1 MRKFYLFLLAGTL
14 SFSFITAQAPKK
26 YSSSE
31 SYQLLE
37 KLNFLGSALY
47 IAAHPDDENTRLISY
62 LSNQVKARTGYLS
75 LTRGDGG
82 QNLIGTEL
90 RELLGVLRTQE
101 LLAARRVDGGEQ
113 FFTRANDFGYSK
125 HPNETL
131 RIWDKEAVL
140 GDVVRVIRNFR
151 PDVIINR
158 FDHRTPGTTHGHHT
172 SSAMLSVE
180 AFDLAGNENAYPEQL
195 NAMQAWQPR
204 RIFFNTSWWFYGSQE
219 NFEKANKDK
228 MIKFDIGTYYP
239 MQGESN
245 NEIAA
250 RASSQHLSQG
260 FGRVSVRGSQD
271 EYIELLKGDMPTG
284 TKDLFN
290 GINTTWTRVSGG
302 QAIGEILEQVQA
314 NFDFKNPVTH
324 LPALMEAHALI
335 STLEDTHWRK
345 IKTEQINELIVAIS
359 GLYLEASANASEANP
374 GSAVEVNVEA
384 VNRSNAKMRL
394 VSMELANSTTDRSMV
409 SMKLTNG
416 INDRGSMEL
425 TNNQKV
431 TFLLKAEIDPET
443 HYTSPYWLEQKGSLG
458 MYKVEDPT
466 LIGKPETPRALI
478 ASFNLEIEGKPI
490 TLERAVIRRYS
501 MPDKGEIY
509 EPFEI
514 LPAATASFQDKVLLF
529 TDGTPKAVPVTVV
542 AHKDQL
548 EGEIE
553 LKTGPG
559 WKADQVKQK
568 FSIARK
574 GETVTLNFMLTPP
587 VDETE
592 DYVYPVIR
600 INGKEITHQLQVIP
614 YSHIPKQSVLL
625 PAEVKVVRLN
635 LNRAGENIAYIPGA
649 GDNVAESLRQI
660 GYLVQVLDPEQITA
674 GELDKYD
681 AIVVGIRAYN
691 VSEDLKFKQPALLD
705 YVEKG
710 GTLVLQYNTAGRR
723 DRPFTGL
730 APYPLKLSRDRVT
743 DENSNVTFLA
753 KNHPVLNF
761 PNRISEKDFDGWVQ
775 ERGLYFPN
783 EWDERF
789 TPVLSMSDEGESPKS
804 GSLLVTSYGKG
815 HYIYTGLSFFREL
828 PAGVPGAFK
837 LFTNILSI
845 GKQDLKKNPNI
856 KG

>member
-1 MRKFYLFLLAGTL
+1 MRKSYLFLLGCVFIFST
-14 SFSFITAQAPKK
+14 SFAQAPKK
-26 YSSSE
+26 YSSAE

-62 LSNQVKARTGYLS
+62 LSNEVKARTGYLS
-75 LTRGDGG
+75 ITRGDGG

-131 RIWDKEAVL
+131 RIWDKQAVL

-172 SSAMLSVE
+172 SSAILSVE
-180 AFDLAGNENAYPEQL
+180 AFDLAGKNDAYPEQL
-195 NAMQAWQPR
+195 QSLPAWQPR
-204 RIFFNTSWWFYGSQE
+204 RIFFNTSWWFYGSPE

-228 MIKFDIGTYYP
+228 MLKFDIGTYYP
-239 MQGESN
+239 MRGLSN

-250 RASSQHLSQG
+250 KASSQHLSQG
-260 FGRVSVRGSQD
+260 FGRVSVRGTES
-271 EYIELLKGDMPTG
+271 EYIELLKGDLPSNKM
-284 TKDLFN
+284 DLFD
-290 GINTTWTRVSGG
+290 GINTTWTRVAGG
-302 QAIGEILEQVQA
+302 KAIGEILEHVQA
-314 NFDFKNPVTH
+314 NFNFKDPAAH
-324 LPALMEAHALI
+324 LPELMQAYGLI
-335 STLEDTHWRK
+335 SELEDAHWRK
-345 IKTEQINELIVAIS
+345 IKSKQIKELIVAVS
-359 GLYLEASANASEANP
+359 GLFLEASASASEAYP
-374 GSAVEVNVEA
+374 GSNVDVNMEVI
-384 VNRSNAKMRL
+384 NRSNAKMRL
-394 VSMELANSTTDRSMV
+394 VSTQLTNSKPGSRDLELAN
-409 SMKLTNG
+409 
-416 INDRGSMEL
+416 
-425 TNNQKV
+425 NQKAV
-431 TFLLKAEIDPET
+431 IKAEAQIDPKT
-443 HYTSPYWLEQKGSLG
+443 QYTSPYWLEKKGSLG
-458 MYKVEDPT
+458 MYKVENPE

-478 ASFNLEIEGKPI
+478 ASFKLEIEGKDI
-490 TLERAVIRRYS
+490 TFDRAVIRRYS
-501 MPDKGEIY
+501 KPDKGEIY

-529 TDGTPKAVPVTVV
+529 TDGTPKAVPVTIV

-553 LKTGPG
+553 LKTAAG
-559 WKADQVKQK
+559 WQAEQSKKT

-574 GETVTLNFMLTPP
+574 GESVTLNFMLNPP
-587 VDETE
+587 VNEAE
-592 DYVYPVIR
+592 DYIYPVIR
-600 INGKEITHQLQVIP
+600 INGKAITHQLEVIP

-660 GYLVQVLDPEQITA
+660 GYHVQVLEPEQIQE
-674 GELDKYD
+674 GELEKFD
-681 AIVVGIRAYN
+681 AVVVGIRAYN
-691 VSEDLKFKQPALLD
+691 VSEDLKFKQPVLLD
-705 YVEKG
+705 YVENG

-723 DRPFTGL
+723 DRPFPGL

-743 DENSNVTFLA
+743 DENSDVTFLA

-761 PNRISEKDFDGWVQ
+761 PNAITEKDFDGWVQ

-789 TPVLSMSDEGESPKS
+789 TPVLSMNDEGESPKS

-828 PAGVPGAFK
+828 PAGVPGAYK

-845 GKQDLKKNPNI
+845 GKQNLKKKPNI